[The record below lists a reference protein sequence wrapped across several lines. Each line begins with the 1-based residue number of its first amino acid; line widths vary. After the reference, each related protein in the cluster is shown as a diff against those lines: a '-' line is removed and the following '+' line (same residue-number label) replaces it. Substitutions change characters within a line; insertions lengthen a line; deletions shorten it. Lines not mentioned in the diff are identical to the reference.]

1 MAIPSAK
8 KILADSVE
16 FAPDP
21 YSALENADCCII
33 MTEWE
38 ELKKLRSKDF
48 QAYMRIPNVVDARRI
63 YNPEEFRE
71 LNLASIGLGPRN

>member
-1 MAIPSAK
+1 MATPSAK

-16 FAPDP
+16 FAQDP

-38 ELKKLRSKDF
+38 ELKKLKTKDYL
-48 QAYMRIPNVVDARRI
+48 AEMRTPNIVDARKL
-63 YNPEEFRE
+63 YSPEDLRG
-71 LNLASIGLGPRN
+71 LNLQAIGLGS